1 MAPRGGAP
9 GHRRPMNY
17 FLLLSTLNLSLGGLV
32 FLLGFLILREN
43 PGQRLNRVVALML
56 FFGGLGAVFSAL
68 SFMASRGGT
77 SAAPGTLQDLS
88 YVWELFFPTLFLFAS
103 IFPEERAF
111 VRRPL
116 LRLGRRWAL
125 GFTPLLFVPHAFHF
139 VFVLAA
145 SSWNLEVRAAD
156 LGSFRYLGSLV
167 AVLGLVVRL
176 FLFVH
181 RALFSLVNLGFGLA
195 TMVLLFGSFRSTHV
209 VRLRRQI
216 GVVAIGLSAS
226 LVLYSLASSIPTLLG
241 LQLPEDLRASL
252 TFAALTLGPG
262 SIAYA
267 VVRHKFLDAKLL
279 ARRGILY
286 ALVSAAL
293 VGLYLAVASRLTR
306 AFSAAVGV
314 DVRIFDSVFLVVALA
329 LFQPV
334 VARLEQMLDEAF
346 LKDPADYRNVLRR
359 LGQELQTTIDLDALL
374 ARTITTL
381 TEAMLL
387 RAGHVVVFG
396 RGAPIARSGTGAPLD
411 PDALRRLAELLPR
424 VPAHEKSFRVSDAVE
439 GLEPGDRVFLAA
451 LGVALVVP
459 LRWHDDLVGALLL
472 GEKLTDT
479 SHTSEDVTLLTSLAG
494 QVSVSLQNALLL
506 RDRVAVARF
515 EEELSLARQIQRAS
529 LLSEFPQ
536 LPRCE
541 VHALTIPSKHV
552 GGDLY
557 DVVQAGDGSWF
568 VAIADVSG
576 KGVPAALLSSM
587 LQASLRTQ
595 AASVVSPAEI
605 LRSINN
611 LMFRSTAIQQF
622 ATFFLARVDGERLE
636 LSFSNAGHNWPVLQR
651 ARGERRFLER
661 GGLIL
666 GIQEDAVF
674 EEERVSLQPGDLVVF
689 YTDGV
694 SEARNATGHMFGEE
708 RIYEAVGAMSR
719 NLSAR
724 EITER
729 LLGTLHD
736 FLNGTEP
743 QDDVTLVVLRVP
755 EGAGIG
761 IPRPQALEARV
772 SR

>member
-1 MAPRGGAP
+1 
-9 GHRRPMNY
+9 MNA

-56 FFGGLGAVFSAL
+56 FFGGLGAVFAAL
-68 SFMASRGGT
+68 TFMASRGGT
-77 SAAPGTLQDLS
+77 AAAPGTLRDLS
-88 YVWELFFPTLFLFAS
+88 YIWELFFPTLLLFAS

-116 LRLGRRWAL
+116 LRLGRRWSV
-125 GFTPLLFVPHAFHF
+125 GFTPLLFIPHAFHF
-139 VFVLAA
+139 LFVLVA
-145 SSWNLEVRAAD
+145 SSWRPEVQAAG
-156 LGSFRYLGSLV
+156 LGPFHYLGAL
-167 AVLGLVVRL
+167 AALLGLVVKL
-176 FLFVH
+176 FLYVH

-195 TMVLLFGSFRSTHV
+195 TMALLFDSYRRARV
-209 VRLRRQI
+209 PRLRQQL
-216 GVVAIGLSAS
+216 GVVALGLSAS
-226 LVLYSLASSIPTLLG
+226 LVLYSAASSIPTLLG
-241 LQLPEDLRASL
+241 LQLAEDLRASL

-286 ALVSAAL
+286 ALSSAAL
-293 VGLYLAVASRLTR
+293 VGVYLAVAARLTR
-306 AFSAAVGV
+306 ALSVAAGT
-314 DVRIFDSVFLVVALA
+314 DVRVIESVLLIVALA
-329 LFQPV
+329 LSQPT
-334 VARLEQMLDEAF
+334 VAWLEAMLDRAF
-346 LKDPADYRNVLRR
+346 LKDPTDYRNVLRR
-359 LGQELQTTIDLDALL
+359 LAGELQTTIDLDALL
-374 ARTITTL
+374 GRTITTL

-396 RGAPIARSGTGAPLD
+396 RGVPIARSGAGAGLD
-411 PDALRRLAELLPR
+411 GPALERVAQLLGR
-424 VPAHEKSFRVSDAVE
+424 VPAGEGSFRVADPVE
-439 GLEPGDRVFLAA
+439 GLGPADRAF
-451 LGVALVVP
+451 LGVLGISLVVP

-472 GEKLTDT
+472 GEKLTGT
-479 SHTSEDVTLLTSLAG
+479 ALTSEDAGLLATLAG

-515 EEELSLARQIQRAS
+515 EEELNLARQIQRNS
-529 LLSEFPQ
+529 LLSEFPA

-541 VHALTIPSKHV
+541 VHGLTIPSKHV

-595 AASVVSPAEI
+595 AASVSSPAEI
-605 LRSINN
+605 LRNINR

-636 LSFSNAGHNWPVLQR
+636 MAFSNAGHNWPILQR
-651 ARGERRFLER
+651 PGGGQRFLDR

-666 GIQEDAVF
+666 GIQEGVEF
-674 EEERVSLQPGDLVVF
+674 EEERVSLLPGDLVVL
-689 YTDGV
+689 YTDGI
-694 SEARNATGHMFGEE
+694 SEATNAAGVPFDEDRLYG
-708 RIYEAVGAMSR
+708 AVSAMPR
-719 NLSAR
+719 ALPAR
-724 EITER
+724 EIAER
-729 LLGTLHD
+729 LLATLRD
-736 FLNGTEP
+736 FLDGTEP
-743 QDDVTLVVLRVP
+743 QDDLTLVVLKV
-755 EGAGIG
+755 
-761 IPRPQALEARV
+761 LEPAAQRLDAEPARTE
-772 SR
+772 SRTAELATRSLPSGR